1 MTDFADFANFKC
13 GYVAILGRPNA
24 GKSTLLNNILE
35 FKLCIVTP
43 KPQTTRH
50 RILGIHDEPGMQ
62 IIFLDTPGIIN
73 PRYKLQEYLV
83 KAAEGAAKN
92 ADLHLFLLDATAQ
105 FREAD
110 KTLLAKL
117 AEQKKP
123 IIFGLNKIDKIAN
136 SAILPLIDA
145 YAALPGVVAVIP
157 ISGLKKTGV
166 QELLTCL
173 NKYLPTGPPLYP
185 EDQLTTAP
193 ERFFVSELIREQI
206 FRNYG
211 DEVPYSTTV
220 SVEEFKEREGRKD
233 YIRATILVER
243 NSQKAILIGKK
254 GGALKKLGAASRKEI
269 EQMLGRSVFLDL
281 FVAVRPKWRDKES
294 MLKHLGYN

>member
-1 MTDFADFANFKC
+1 MMNDENFTDYKC
-13 GYVAILGRPNA
+13 GFVAILGRPNV
-24 GKSTLLNNILE
+24 GKSTLLNNILK

-50 RILGIHDEPGMQ
+50 RILGIHCEPGIQ

-83 KAAEGAAKN
+83 KTAEGAAKN
-92 ADLHLFLLDATAQ
+92 ADIHLFLIAANAKLRDQ
-105 FREAD
+105 DLR
-110 KTLLAKL
+110 LLSRL

-123 IIFGLNKIDKIAN
+123 IICGINKVDKIPK
-136 SAILPLIDA
+136 STLLPVIEKVAI
-145 YAALPGVVAVIP
+145 LPGVVEVLPFSA
-157 ISGLKKTGV
+157 LKKEGL
-166 QELLTCL
+166 QELLTAIK
-173 NKYLPTGPPLYP
+173 KYLPAGAPLYP

-193 ERFFVSELIREQI
+193 ERFFVSELIRERI

-220 SVEEFKEREGRKD
+220 TVEEFREREGRKD

-254 GGALKKLGAASRKEI
+254 GAALKKLGAEARKEI
-269 EQMLGRSVFLDL
+269 ELMLDREIFLDL
-281 FVAVRPKWRDKES
+281 FVTVRPKWRDKEN